1 MDGEYLGVYQMSD
14 QVQRADGRIAVDK
27 LKASDGADP
36 DKITGGY
43 VIEADLHEGNHYTSK
58 GIKLTYKYPED
69 DDF

>member
-36 DKITGGY
+36 DKITGAIST
-43 VIEADLHEGNHYTSK
+43 VRLRTDIFSL
-58 GIKLTYKYPED
+58 I
-69 DDF
+69 